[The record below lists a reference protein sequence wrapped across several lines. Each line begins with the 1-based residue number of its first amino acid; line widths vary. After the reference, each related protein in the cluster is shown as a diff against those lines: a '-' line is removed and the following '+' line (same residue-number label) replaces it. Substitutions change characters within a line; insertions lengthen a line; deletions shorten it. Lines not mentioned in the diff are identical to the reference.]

1 MSRFDGRI
9 VKISITVCTE
19 FVLKINKNGTR
30 YRERMPF
37 CGYLLLSSAA
47 RIFSAAERLPG
58 EYTFHDSSRP
68 LISERRFSRRFLASA
83 AVSGSLSERSG
94 ITYGIALSE
103 RSENAFVSQ
112 VSSRP
117 V

>member
-47 RIFSAAERLPG
+47 RIFSAAECLPG
-58 EYTFHDSSRP
+58 EYTFHDSSCP

-83 AVSGSLSERSG
+83 AGFRVAVGEERYNIRHRAVGKAGKCVCVAVSAAR
-94 ITYGIALSE
+94 
-103 RSENAFVSQ
+103 V
-112 VSSRP
+112 
-117 V
+117 